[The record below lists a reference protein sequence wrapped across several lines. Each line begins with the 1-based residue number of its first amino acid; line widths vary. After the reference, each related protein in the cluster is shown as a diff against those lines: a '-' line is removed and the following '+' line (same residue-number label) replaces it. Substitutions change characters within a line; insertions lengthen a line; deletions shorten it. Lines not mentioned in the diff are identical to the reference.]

1 MTSRVTQR
9 ESIVVIVTRDETTK
23 QVDRVSVTNVVRRE
37 AITKIVREVVN
48 GNSN

>member
-9 ESIVVIVTRDETTK
+9 ESITVIVNKDATIK
-23 QVDRVSVTNVVRRE
+23 QVDRESVTNVVRRE
-37 AITKIVREVVN
+37 VITKIVREVVN